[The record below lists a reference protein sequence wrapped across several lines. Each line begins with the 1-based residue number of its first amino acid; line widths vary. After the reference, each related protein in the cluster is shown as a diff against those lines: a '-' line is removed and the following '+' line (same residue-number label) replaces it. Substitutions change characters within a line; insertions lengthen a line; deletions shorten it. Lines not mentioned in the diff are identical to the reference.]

1 MFKDCPKAS
10 EWSKKW
16 NIITKLVK
24 EENIYSILMKEHKDS
39 NNFETI
45 ANITNEATKELVNI
59 YFSKQQKPEDYL
71 MQNNIYIKYYNLID
85 SIIN

>member
-1 MFKDCPKAS
+1 MIKHCPKAS
-10 EWSKKW
+10 EWNKKR
-16 NIITKLVK
+16 NIITKSVK
-24 EENIYSILMKEHKDS
+24 EENICSILTKEHKDS
-39 NNFETI
+39 TNFETI
-45 ANITNEATKELVNI
+45 ANIINKATKELVNI